1 MSAHQIGK
9 PQIRLSFVARVS
21 LKTKTS
27 NGWSGDFEFRISNPF
42 DYAPWAQAQGRFQT
56 SNPATLGIKIRR
68 WREQL
73 LDCFVVNG

>member
-9 PQIRLSFVARVS
+9 PHIHLFFVARVS

-42 DYAPWAQAQGRFQT
+42 DYAQGRFQT
-56 SNPATLGIKIRR
+56 SNPATLGIKTRR

-73 LDCFVVNG
+73 LDCFVADG